1 MKSEEALLSGSD
13 IVNAICI
20 FPAGDCSYVSAV
32 VRRLSALIDEC
43 RFNSVCS
50 FHLCLDRH

>member
-20 FPAGDCSYVSAV
+20 IPAGDCSYVSAV
-32 VRRLSALIDEC
+32 ERRLSALIDEC
-43 RFNSVCS
+43 RFNSVCP